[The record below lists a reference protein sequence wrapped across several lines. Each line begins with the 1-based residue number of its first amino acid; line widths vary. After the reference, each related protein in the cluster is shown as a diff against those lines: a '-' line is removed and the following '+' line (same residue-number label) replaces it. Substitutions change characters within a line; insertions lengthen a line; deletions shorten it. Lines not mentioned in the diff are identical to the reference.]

1 MSSALDRLSQANG
14 LKTTQT
20 VLNKQQSGLD
30 AAQKGAADSD
40 KALQATADV
49 YEPGVGTNKRLQDAA
64 TKMRPAMTAETK
76 STPKPMSYAE
86 MFRALNANPETETAE
101 QKARRER
108 REKTKARIAAVGDGL
123 RALSDMYYATKGAKV
138 VHDPNADMTPA
149 VLKRKQ
155 MIDAQREKNKA
166 AWLTGY
172 QRALALDEE
181 ARKNNLTLA
190 EQMRYH
196 DMNNYIN
203 TVRAA
208 QSQQRIDLSRYRL
221 ENLNDYNNR
230 KLEIEKDY
238 KDGMLSEKAKSN
250 AIAQLNAD
258 ANMLRAQKSGGKG
271 GSSSSS
277 SRNNYSGNVE
287 DYINMKE
294 NDPEGMAAAEREAR
308 GLGYSTK
315 TASGKAAARVI
326 YKRRHGGSNEPMPK
340 KGGQKKKSTGVK
352 W

>member
-20 VLNKQQSGLD
+20 VLDKQQSGQD

-40 KALQATADV
+40 IQATVAATNNRLQA
-49 YEPGVGTNKRLQDAA
+49 AA
-64 TKMRPAMTAETK
+64 TKVRPAMTAEVKTA
-76 STPKPMSYAE
+76 PKPMSYAD
-86 MFRALNANPETETAE
+86 MFRALNANPDTETAE

-123 RALSDMYYATKGAKV
+123 RALSNMYYATKGAKV

-149 VLKRKQ
+149 LQKRKQ

-172 QRALALDEE
+172 QRAQALDEE

-221 ENLNDYNNR
+221 ENLNDYNDR
-230 KLEIEKDY
+230 KLQIEKDY

-250 AIAQLNAD
+250 AIAQLNAE

-271 GSSSSS
+271 GSSS

-294 NDPEGMAAAEREAR
+294 NDPAGMAAAEREAR
-308 GLGYSTK
+308 GMGYSTK

-326 YKRRHGGSNEPMPK
+326 YKRRHGGSSEPMPK
-340 KGGQKKKSTGVK
+340 KGGGKKGGQKKKTTGVK